1 MQATVSCPGIR
12 SWGGFGRALSMLCM
26 LCLAACSSTHV
37 RTDAEFDVARDLG
50 GKSVVLVEPSI
61 QLFEMQ
67 ASGLMEPRADWTRA
81 ARERLPAAINTILD
95 QREANLKPEYRVPA
109 ELASDARPRQVLALN
124 EAVINTIFTHSYLH
138 VPLPTRGASRRKPLS
153 WTLGPGVSAIRD
165 ATGADY
171 MLTVIVRDSYTS
183 TGRAALM
190 ILAAALQVGVLQG
203 GQQFGVA
210 TLVDLRTGDVVWFN
224 VLSDSLGDLRD
235 DEGAKA
241 TASKL
246 LKGLPL

>member
-1 MQATVSCPGIR
+1 MQ
-12 SWGGFGRALSMLCM
+12 FHRAAFPRPAALLVRAMLAAS
-26 LCLAACSSTHV
+26 LLVLAACSSTHV
-37 RTDAEFDVARDLG
+37 RTDAEFDVGRDLG

-67 ASGLMEPRADWTRA
+67 ASGLMEPRADWTRQ
-81 ARERLPAAINTILD
+81 AREKLPAAINAILE
-95 QREANLKPEYRVPA
+95 QRQANLKPEYRVPP
-109 ELASDARPRQVLALN
+109 ELPSDARPRQILALN
-124 EAVINTIFTHSYLH
+124 EAVINTIYTHSYLH
-138 VPLPTRGASRRKPLS
+138 VPLPTRGSSRRKPLS
-153 WTLGPGVSAIRD
+153 WTLGPGVSAIRE

-183 TGRAALM
+183 AGRAALM
-190 ILAAALQVGVLQG
+190 VLAAALQVGILQG

-224 VLSDSLGDLRD
+224 VMSDALGDLRD
-235 DEGAKA
+235 DEGARS
-241 TASKL
+241 TARKL

>member
-1 MQATVSCPGIR
+1 MQAFGTHAGSLIR
-12 SWGGFGRALSMLCM
+12 HRFAGLLLALVALFLS
-26 LCLAACSSTHV
+26 ACSSTHV

-81 ARERLPAAINTILD
+81 AREKLPAAINAILD
-95 QREANLKPEYRVPA
+95 QRKANLKPEYRVSADLP
-109 ELASDARPRQVLALN
+109 SDARPRQVLALN

-153 WTLGPGVSAIRD
+153 WTLGPGVSAIREE
-165 ATGADY
+165 TGADY

-190 ILAAALQVGVLQG
+190 ILAAALQIGVLQG

-235 DEGAKA
+235 VEGAQA